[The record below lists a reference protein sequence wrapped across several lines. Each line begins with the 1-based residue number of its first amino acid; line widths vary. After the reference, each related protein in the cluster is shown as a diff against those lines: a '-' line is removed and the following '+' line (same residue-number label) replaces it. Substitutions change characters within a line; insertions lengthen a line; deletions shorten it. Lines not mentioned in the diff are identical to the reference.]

1 MLLLGNSFSPA
12 RCATMVPALHCAGE
26 APICAHRY
34 ICTTKCYERIYVFFI
49 WASFKHSLQNFIS
62 EPTCWLWMGFVPF
75 GFSIVPVF
83 ATFMPTWTTKDLQD
97 IYCLKNNLI
106 LYDMCLS
113 LNVHYHLIMIY
124 VDFEL
129 SPISCCDLSTIDNN
143 YISYANFKKSY

>member
-34 ICTTKCYERIYVFFI
+34 ICTTKCYERIYFFFI

-62 EPTCWLWMGFVPF
+62 EPTCWLWSGLC
-75 GFSIVPVF
+75 
-83 ATFMPTWTTKDLQD
+83 TFWLFNSTGICYLYAHMNHLQD

-124 VDFEL
+124 VDCEL
-129 SPISCCDLSTIDNN
+129 SPICRCDLSTIDNN
-143 YISYANFKKSY
+143 YISYANFKKFY